1 MVGPGHKWAHRRKPV
16 TLRELAVTPLLMREP
31 GSGTRDTVW
40 EVLSEVCQPATP
52 AAELGSAAAIKAA
65 AATGLA
71 PAVLSRLIA
80 GPELSAGSR
89 RHRVH
94 PPVPC
99 GVAAG
104 GPADGGG
111 AGIGGYCCVG

>member
-1 MVGPGHKWAHRRKPV
+1 
-16 TLRELAVTPLLMREP
+16 MREP

-71 PAVLSRLIA
+71 PAVPVDSLRGPSYRRGLWSR
-80 GPELSAGSR
+80 
-89 RHRVH
+89 
-94 PPVPC
+94 
-99 GVAAG
+99 
-104 GPADGGG
+104 
-111 AGIGGYCCVG
+111 